1 MVEAAREIPPI
12 PTHQEVT
19 LDVLGRFQNL
29 GARYWGWV
37 TVLSFL
43 FVLGILGFVIRLT
56 GGFDD
61 RSIWGYHVATM
72 SFIVTTF
79 LAMPLIS
86 AGLRLTKAHWRRPLT
101 RVTENMSITG
111 LLVVLML
118 LPALAALPPLGGRRN
133 IWFDFPLG
141 APGSKKLADFLISAK
156 VTPHERDRVAV
167 LCDQLGPIWV
177 IGHRIDDR
185 VKLTELTRR
194 VLHLRA
200 PPLQP

>member
-1 MVEAAREIPPI
+1 MNAAIIFGLLIALMLTGMPI
-12 PTHQEVT
+12 SIA
-19 LDVLGRFQNL
+19 LGL
-29 GARYWGWV
+29 

-43 FVLGILGFVIRLT
+43 FVLGVLGFVIRLT
-56 GGFDD
+56 SGFDD
-61 RSIWGYHVATM
+61 PSIWGYHVATM

-118 LPALAALPPLGGRRN
+118 LPALVALPPLEGRPN

-141 APGSKKLADFLISAK
+141 APG
-156 VTPHERDRVAV
+156 V
-167 LCDQLGPIWV
+167 W
-177 IGHRIDDR
+177 
-185 VKLTELTRR
+185 
-194 VLHLRA
+194 LRPAAAWRQPA
-200 PPLQP
+200 PAPV